1 MVRASAFGWAAREF
15 GAAAPHDAT
24 AAAMTASRGR
34 RHNRPTAHSCPFLR
48 VNSFLLRIIQS
59 HIAHL
64 SAK

>member
-1 MVRASAFGWAAREF
+1 MVRQRRRGGRRAAE
-15 GAAAPHDAT
+15 GT
-24 AAAMTASRGR
+24 
-34 RHNRPTAHSCPFLR
+34 RHNRPTAHACPFLR